1 MSALFIAAIHN
12 GELPNSPAA
21 ETLGHLREASPD
33 STVVEIVE
41 QPPISDSPDQV
52 ELIRWGQRQWSLEA
66 RWRDHLGRRSP
77 LREALAR
84 LGFALWKSRLR
95 FSAAF
100 RSRSWHVRQIEAVV
114 SAKHQRAWARFLQ
127 SDASTAVII
136 ESDATWVTDSD
147 AWLNKLTQALPAAT
161 PAYVNLAGGLSARRL
176 AIRAPIHT
184 TNGSAP
190 EGVRTFQPA
199 VTNTSC
205 AYLINRPM
213 AELLLAYAQSQPAD
227 QVLGIDW
234 LINAAFMWAHAS
246 NQSITCWHSDPAA
259 LTHGSLAG
267 ITQSW
272 HPAR

>member
-21 ETLGHLREASPD
+21 KTLGRLKEASPD

-41 QPPISDSPDQV
+41 QPSINDSPNQV
-52 ELIRWGQRQWSLEA
+52 ELLRWGQRQWTLEA
-66 RWRDHLGRRSP
+66 QWRDHLGRRSP

-100 RSRSWHVRQIEAVV
+100 RSRSWHVRQIEAAV
-114 SAKHQRAWARFLQ
+114 SAKHQRTWVQFLL
-127 SDASTAVII
+127 SDASTALII

-147 AWLNKLTQALPAAT
+147 AWLNKMTEAIPVAT
-161 PAYVNLAGGLSARRL
+161 PAYVNLAGGLSDRRL
-176 AIRAPIHT
+176 AIGAPT
-184 TNGSAP
+184 QTANGAAP
-190 EGVRTFQPA
+190 AGVRTFEPA

-213 AELLLAYAQSQPAD
+213 AELLVTYAQSEPAD

-234 LINAAFMWAHAS
+234 LINAAFIRARES
-246 NQSITCWHSDPAA
+246 NQPITCWHSEPAV

>member
-1 MSALFIAAIHN
+1 MPPLFIAAIHN
-12 GELPNSPAA
+12 GELANSPAA
-21 ETLGHLREASPD
+21 ETLRRLSRAAPD

-41 QPPISDSPDQV
+41 QPPISDAPDLV
-52 ELIRWGQRQWSLEA
+52 EILRWGQRQWSLEA
-66 RWRDHLGRRSP
+66 QWRGHLGRRST
-77 LREALAR
+77 LREAVAR

-95 FSAAF
+95 FSADF
-100 RSRSWHVRQIEAVV
+100 RSRSWRIRQIEAVV
-114 SAKHQRAWARFLQ
+114 SAKHQRAWAQFLQ

-147 AWLNKLTQALPAAT
+147 AWLNKLTRAIPAVA
-161 PAYVNLAGGLSARRL
+161 PAYVNLAGGLSDRRL
-176 AIRAPIHT
+176 AIRAST
-184 TNGSAP
+184 LTANTAAP
-190 EGVRTFQPA
+190 EGVRTFEAA

-213 AELLLAYAQSQPAD
+213 ATLLFAYAQSQAAD

-234 LINAAFMWAHAS
+234 FINAAFMRARAS
-246 NQSITCWHSDPAA
+246 NQSITCWHSDPAV

-267 ITQSW
+267 VTQSW